1 MKTDISHLI
10 PNFKQPR
17 PLLITGGQPEATAW
31 KQLAEAGVKTVVNL
45 RPDSEL
51 PGRNEAQEVK
61 DADLTYINMPV
72 EGPASLNKSLT
83 DQLWQVLN
91 GAEGSVLVHC
101 GTGNRCGA
109 MLALT
114 EAWYRQHDIEDAIAF
129 GKQAGLTGMEPVVR
143 ELLRV
148 QHR

>member
-1 MKTDISHLI
+1 MKTDVSHLI
-10 PNFKQPR
+10 PNFRQPR
-17 PLLITGGQPEATAW
+17 PQLITGGQPEASAW
-31 KQLAEAGVKTVVNL
+31 KPLAEAGVKTVINL
-45 RPDSEL
+45 RPENEL

-61 DADLTYINMPV
+61 DANLTYINLPV
-72 EGPASLNKSLT
+72 EGPASLNKALT

-91 GAEGSVLVHC
+91 GAEGGVLVHC

-114 EAWYRQHDIEDAIAF
+114 EAWFRQHNTEDAIAF

-143 ELLRV
+143 DLLGK
-148 QHR
+148 

>member
-17 PLLITGGQPEATAW
+17 PQLITGGQPEATAW
-31 KQLAEAGVKTVVNL
+31 KELAEAGVKTVVNL

-61 DADLTYINMPV
+61 DANLIYVNMPV
-72 EGPASLNKSLT
+72 EGPASLNKALT

-91 GAEGSVLVHC
+91 GAEGGVLVHC

-109 MLALT
+109 LLALT
-114 EAWYRQHDIEDAIAF
+114 EAWFRKHSTEDAIAF
-129 GKQAGLTGMEPVVR
+129 GKQAGLTGMEPAVR
-143 ELLRV
+143 DLLAK
-148 QHR
+148 

>member
-10 PNFKQPR
+10 PNFRQPR
-17 PLLITGGQPEATAW
+17 PQLVTGGQPEANAW
-31 KQLAEAGVKTVVNL
+31 KPLAEAGIKTVINL
-45 RPDSEL
+45 RPENEL
-51 PGRNEAQEVK
+51 PGRNEAQEVI
-61 DADLTYINMPV
+61 DAHLTYINLPV
-72 EGPASLNKSLT
+72 EGPASLNKALT

-91 GAEGSVLVHC
+91 GAEGGVLVHC

-114 EAWYRQHDIEDAIAF
+114 EAWFRQHSTEDAIAF

-143 ELLRV
+143 DLLGK
-148 QHR
+148 

>member
-1 MKTDISHLI
+1 MKTDVSHLI

-17 PLLITGGQPEATAW
+17 PQLITGGQPEANAW

-45 RPDSEL
+45 RPHSEL
-51 PGRNEAQEVK
+51 SGRNEAQEVK
-61 DADLTYINMPV
+61 DANLIYINMPV
-72 EGPASLNKSLT
+72 EGPASLNKALT

-91 GAEGSVLVHC
+91 GSDGGVLVHC

-114 EAWYRQHDIEDAIAF
+114 EAWYRQQDTEDAIAF

-143 ELLRV
+143 ELLAK
-148 QHR
+148 

>member
-1 MKTDISHLI
+1 MKTDFSYLI

-17 PLLITGGQPEATAW
+17 LQLITGGQPEANAW
-31 KQLAEAGVKTVVNL
+31 MQLAEAGVKTVVNL

-61 DADLTYINMPV
+61 DANLIYINIPV
-72 EGPASLNKSLT
+72 EGPASLNMALT
-83 DQLWQVLN
+83 YQLWQVLN
-91 GAEGSVLVHC
+91 SAEGSVLVHC
-101 GTGNRCGA
+101 STGNRCGA

-114 EAWYRQHDIEDAIAF
+114 EAWFRKHSTEDAIAF

-143 ELLRV
+143 DLLAK
-148 QHR
+148 

>member
-1 MKTDISHLI
+1 MKTDVSHLI
-10 PNFKQPR
+10 PNFRQPR
-17 PLLITGGQPEATAW
+17 PQLITGGQPEANAW
-31 KQLAEAGVKTVVNL
+31 KPLAEAGIKTVINL
-45 RPDSEL
+45 RPENEL

-61 DADLTYINMPV
+61 DANLTYINLPV
-72 EGPASLNKSLT
+72 EGPASLNKALT

-91 GAEGSVLVHC
+91 GAEGGVLVHC

-114 EAWYRQHDIEDAIAF
+114 EAWFRQHNTEDAIAF

-143 ELLRV
+143 DLLGK
-148 QHR
+148 